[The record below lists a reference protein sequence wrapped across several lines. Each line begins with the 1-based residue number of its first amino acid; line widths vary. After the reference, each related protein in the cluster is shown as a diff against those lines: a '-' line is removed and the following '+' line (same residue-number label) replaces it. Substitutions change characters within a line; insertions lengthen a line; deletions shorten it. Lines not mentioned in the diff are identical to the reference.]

1 MTAANLLNWRIYAK
15 PLRYLLGTAILIAVL
30 IGVSGSA
37 PVLRLAAQLIHRISA
52 GQITIEG
59 ISGSLFNTLNIE
71 HIQLDTPTKT
81 ITLQQTTY
89 SWSAKSSW
97 QHRQLE
103 INQLAIN
110 QLVILSKQPDNQP
123 LTLPTSLTLPFAAIL
138 QHARINTLSIINNGT
153 TITLQPITFSLR
165 YDQQHYQIQA
175 QANSQWGNA
184 QLQAMLADTA
194 PYKLSSDIQLG
205 MHDGVHAYDA
215 HTLLT
220 GTLNNITLN
229 SQAQSHDAN
238 ATITAQFS
246 PFNLQPLMQA
256 HVDIHNL
263 NPAAI
268 ANGLPLAMIDGQIDI
283 RPADGNNYLGNIMLN
298 NSRAGSLDQNKLPV
312 TQITTQFNGSPN
324 TLNFDK
330 LMLALGTNARI
341 AGAGKWDNHGLALQM
356 DVKQLDLHN
365 IHNDLYATRLNGT
378 LNAHADAQQQ
388 TFTANLAQ
396 SDYAIK
402 LAATYKQQQLN
413 IASAQLNAG
422 TSKLDFA
429 GQLSFTGNHPFSAT
443 GQLKHFDP
451 AHFGRY
457 PSANINANFNTKGQI
472 QPQLQTQLQLDID
485 HSTYNHAA
493 LSGHATVEIAP
504 QRINNSNVQLQ
515 LGSNTLN
522 WQGSYG
528 APKDRIT
535 WQLNAPNIANL
546 GDGFSGKVIAH
557 GTLHGTL
564 DNPAGELSLQGEQIH
579 WLSTLSLAKINAHIN
594 IASGNNG
601 AVQADA
607 DIQGIHTGKQQLQHA
622 QVTISGTRNRHTINL
637 TATNPQFDLNTTLT
651 GNWHDQRWDGSINQ
665 LHNVGSYPFTLQTPA
680 QLSIQSNSAQ
690 LRHAYFDFA
699 KGTVKLEQFDYAKS
713 GITTTGS
720 ASHIDIGPIQQSLY
734 PNPRIHNTLIAGG
747 KWQAHLDQQLNGALE
762 IWREAGDIGII
773 GDKTTQ
779 LGLDQTHL
787 TLQAQ
792 HNHLTTQ
799 LDIHGTTLGKISMQG
814 STTLAQSNHQL
825 ILSTHAPVLAQAK
838 IDLPTL
844 AWITSIL
851 SDDVHLDGA
860 MQAEVN
866 LHGSLYAPVFN
877 GVINA
882 NQLVFTH
889 ARQGIALQ
897 KGTFNAEFN
906 QDTLHI
912 KQLHFKAGGDLN
924 VQGDIKINQG
934 LTTLQLH
941 AQATQL
947 NLINRPERQ
956 VTITGTADITGQNQ
970 RINAIADITIDHALL
985 NLNDSNMPQLSNDV
999 VIVGRTH
1006 DLNKS
1011 TQPSGTT
1018 TPAWQVNT
1026 DIKLNLGK
1034 HTQITGSGLDA
1045 RLKGTLKLVQHDS
1058 SPAVANGTIS
1068 IAEGTYTAFGQ
1079 RLDINRGILNFVST
1093 TDNPGVDILATRTY
1107 TDVTVGTQITGTALE
1122 PVAKLVS
1129 IPNMTDSEKL
1139 SWLVLGHGSEK
1150 GTDGADTKA
1159 LQAAASYFLGKNNSI
1174 SLQSKLTQ
1182 LTGLDKIGI
1191 DGDGTLDSSMLSLG
1205 KRLSDQVYINYQQ
1218 GLTNTKQLVKMT
1230 YELSRRFSIRA
1241 QSGAESALDL
1251 FYTFRFD

>member
-1 MTAANLLNWRIYAK
+1 LSTTNLLSWRIYAQS
-15 PLRYLLGTAILIAVL
+15 LRYLLGTAILIAVL

-37 PVLRLAAQLIHRISA
+37 PALRLAAQLVHRISA
-52 GQITIEG
+52 GQITIDG
-59 ISGSLFNTLNIE
+59 ITGSLFSTLHIE
-71 HIQLDTPTKT
+71 RIQLDTPTKT

-97 QHRQLE
+97 QHQQLE
-103 INQLAIN
+103 ITQLAIN
-110 QLVILSKQPDNQP
+110 HLEILSKQPDNQP
-123 LTLPTSLTLPFAAIL
+123 LTLPTSLTLPFAAVL
-138 QHARINTLSIINNGT
+138 QQAHINTLSIANHGT
-153 TITLQPITFSLR
+153 LITLQPVTFSLR
-165 YDQQHYQIQA
+165 YDRQHYQLQA

-194 PYKLSSDIQLG
+194 PYTLSSNIQIGL
-205 MHDGVHAYDA
+205 HDGVHAYDA

-220 GTLNNITLN
+220 GTLNNINLN

-238 ATITAQFS
+238 ATITAQLS
-246 PFNLQPLMQA
+246 PFNLQPLTQA

-263 NPAAI
+263 NPATI

-283 RPADGNNYLGNIMLN
+283 RPVDANNYLGNITLA
-298 NSRAGSLDQNKLPV
+298 NSQAGSLDQNKLPV
-312 TQITTQFNGSPN
+312 TQITTQFNGSPS
-324 TLNFDK
+324 TLNFEN
-330 LMLALGTNARI
+330 LVLALGTNTRI
-341 AGAGKWDNHGLALQM
+341 AGAGKWNISGLALQLN
-356 DVKQLDLHN
+356 VKQLDLHSL
-365 IHNDLYATRLNGT
+365 HNDLYATHLNGT

-388 TFTANLAQ
+388 TFTANLTQA
-396 SDYAIK
+396 DYAIK
-402 LAATYKQQQLN
+402 LAATYQQQQLN

-422 TSKLDFA
+422 SSKLDFT
-429 GQLSFTGNHPFSAT
+429 GQMSFTGNHPFSAS

-457 PSANINANFNTKGQI
+457 PSANINANFSTKGQI

-485 HSTYNHAA
+485 HSSYNHAT
-493 LSGHATVEIAP
+493 LSGHATVQITP

-528 APKDRIT
+528 APKDHIT

-546 GDGFSGKVIAH
+546 GDGFAGKVIAH

-564 DNPAGELSLQGEQIH
+564 ANPAGELNLQGEQIH
-579 WLSTLSLAKINAHIN
+579 WRSTLSLAKINAHIN

-607 DIQGIHTGKQQLQHA
+607 GIQGIHTSQQQLQHA
-622 QVTISGTRNRHTINL
+622 QVTISGTRHRHTINL
-637 TATNPQFDLNTTLT
+637 TATNPQFALNTTLT
-651 GNWHDQRWDGSINQ
+651 GNWHDQRWDGNIIQ
-665 LHNVGSYPFTLQTPA
+665 LHNVGAYPFTLQTPA
-680 QLSIQSNSAQ
+680 QLSIQANSAQ

-699 KGTVKLEQFDYAKS
+699 KGTVKLEQLDYAKS

-720 ASHIDIGPIQQSLY
+720 AGHIDTGLIQQSLY

-747 KWQAHLDQQLNGALE
+747 KWQAHLDQQLDGTLE
-762 IWREAGDIGII
+762 IWRETGDISII
-773 GDKTTQ
+773 GDKTTP
-779 LGLDQTHL
+779 LKLDRAYL

-792 HNHLTTQ
+792 HNQLTAQ
-799 LDIHGTTLGKISMQG
+799 LDIQGTTLGKISIQG

-844 AWITSIL
+844 AWITSSL

-860 MQAEVN
+860 MQAQVN
-866 LHGSLYAPVFN
+866 LHSSLYAPVFN

-882 NQLVFTH
+882 SQLVFSH

-897 KGTFNAEFN
+897 KGTFSAEFN

-912 KQLHFKAGGDLN
+912 KQLHFTAGGDLN

-956 VTITGTADITGQNQ
+956 VTLTGTANITGQNQ

-985 NLNDSNMPQLSNDV
+985 DLNDSNMPQLSNDV
-999 VIVGRTH
+999 VIVGQSQA
-1006 DLNKS
+1006 LKKS
-1011 TQPSGTT
+1011 AQSSGPA
-1018 TPAWQVNT
+1018 TPAWQVNS

-1034 HTQITGSGLDA
+1034 HTQIRGSGLDA
-1045 RLKGTLKLVQHDS
+1045 RLTGTLKLAQRDS
-1058 SPAVANGTIS
+1058 SPPVANGTIS
-1068 IAEGTYTAFGQ
+1068 IADGTYTAFGQ
-1079 RLDINRGILNFVST
+1079 RLDINHGILNFISA

-1107 TDVTVGTQITGTALE
+1107 TDVTVGTQITGTALA

-1129 IPNMTDSEKL
+1129 TPNMTDSEKL

-1150 GTDGADTKA
+1150 GTEGADTKA
-1159 LQAAASYFLGKNNSI
+1159 LQAAASYFLGQNNSI
-1174 SLQSKLTQ
+1174 SLQSRLTQ
-1182 LTGLDKIGI
+1182 LTGLDTIGI
-1191 DGDGTLDSSMLSLG
+1191 DGAGTLDSSMLSLG

-1218 GLTNTKQLVKMT
+1218 GLTSTKQLVKIT

-1241 QSGAESALDL
+1241 QSGDESALDL